1 MRRQLTIAGAA
12 LGVAAVTILLLAAL
26 APPAPAPSQPLD
38 DDVRDRRVSFEGY
51 DSGVWPYLSSED
63 GFRRTSPINLV
74 VRGDT
79 ETVLRMLREGDGADF
94 EDLPP
99 EEEAEGP
106 GPPGTASNGPLNG
119 TGGENLAIDWESTE
133 GATRYAFVDDG
144 GADGGRWIDET
155 AQLQDGTYYGH
166 RHHIRLYESPNEDE
180 PWVAMQAHSE
190 HFDWFTLRHEVHG
203 SDAAQDRVESVFLN
217 DPRVEDIWRSYVAN
231 DDSSD
236 SDGWATMVVLLLGLS
251 LAGGLAVDVERF
263 LHRNL
268 TPVDRRRLRAVRDR
282 LTLRLGLLLA
292 TNAAIVL
299 GVRFGGI
306 ALERHAGFLTMHQI
320 AALLYPVMALG
331 LPVASYAW
339 ASGIERRIDAALAAS
354 IGLAIGVVA
363 DYSYLG
369 VETISISTLLQR
381 LALILALG
389 LIAAGAARRATRQQR
404 INGLVTAGLVVWV
417 ALLAATLLEI
427 I

>member
-1 MRRQLTIAGAA
+1 
-12 LGVAAVTILLLAAL
+12 
-26 APPAPAPSQPLD
+26 
-38 DDVRDRRVSFEGY
+38 
-51 DSGVWPYLSSED
+51 
-63 GFRRTSPINLV
+63 
-74 VRGDT
+74 
-79 ETVLRMLREGDGADF
+79 
-94 EDLPP
+94 
-99 EEEAEGP
+99 
-106 GPPGTASNGPLNG
+106 
-119 TGGENLAIDWESTE
+119 
-133 GATRYAFVDDG
+133 
-144 GADGGRWIDET
+144 
-155 AQLQDGTYYGH
+155 
-166 RHHIRLYESPNEDE
+166 
-180 PWVAMQAHSE
+180 
-190 HFDWFTLRHEVHG
+190 
-203 SDAAQDRVESVFLN
+203 
-217 DPRVEDIWRSYVAN
+217 
-231 DDSSD
+231 
-236 SDGWATMVVLLLGLS
+236 LLLGLS